1 MPQPVLETDRLLLRP
16 YVAADAAD
24 VQRLAGDRR
33 IADTT
38 ANIPHPYP
46 DGAAERWIAGLAPA
60 FEEGSRVAFAVTLRG
75 TGELAGTIDLHAVSR
90 EHAQAEL
97 GYWIAVG
104 HWGKGYGTEATCRL
118 IAYAREQL
126 GITRIVARCLA
137 RNPASARVMEKAGLR
152 REGMLVRHELKNGL
166 FEDVLLYGLAFPER
180 RNPG

>member
-90 EHAQAEL
+90 EHARAEL

-104 HWGKGYGTEATCRL
+104 TGARATAPR
-118 IAYAREQL
+118 R
-126 GITRIVARCLA
+126 
-137 RNPASARVMEKAGLR
+137 PAG
-152 REGMLVRHELKNGL
+152 
-166 FEDVLLYGLAFPER
+166 
-180 RNPG
+180 

>member
-1 MPQPVLETDRLLLRP
+1 M
-16 YVAADAAD
+16 
-24 VQRLAGDRR
+24 
-33 IADTT
+33 
-38 ANIPHPYP
+38 
-46 DGAAERWIAGLAPA
+46 
-60 FEEGSRVAFAVTLRG
+60 
-75 TGELAGTIDLHAVSR
+75 
-90 EHAQAEL
+90 
-97 GYWIAVG
+97 
-104 HWGKGYGTEATCRL
+104 